1 MHGEYK
7 VHGGKLVV
15 VDLEI
20 SGDGL
25 LSQVQVAGDFFLE
38 PAEALEDIRDAL
50 EGLPAT
56 TSAEDLAAAVRG
68 GLRPDAEM
76 IGFSPEAV
84 AIAVR
89 RALGL
94 AGTWRDYEWQIIE
107 APAMPPAMHV
117 AVDDILAQEV
127 AAGRRAPTLRFW
139 EWDRSA
145 IIIGGFQSLRNEV
158 DLEAAQSLGV
168 TTVRRMTGGGAMFVE
183 PGSTITYSLYAPAAL
198 VSGMSFAESYAF
210 LDDWVLKAL
219 NSLGID
225 AVYKPLNDIAS
236 SKGKIGG
243 AAQKRFSG
251 GAVLHHVTMA
261 YDMDAQKM
269 MQVLRI
275 GREKLS
281 DKGTASAAKRVDPV
295 RSQTGLPREEVVRRM
310 RETFVSLNGGV
321 AGHITPEEYAA
332 AEKLATEKY
341 ETEEWLRHIP

>member
-7 VHGGKLVV
+7 VQGGKLVV
-15 VDLEI
+15 VDLDV

-25 LSQVQVAGDFFLE
+25 LSGVQVAGDFFLE
-38 PAEALEDIRDAL
+38 PAEALDDIRAAL
-50 EGLPAT
+50 ENMPANA
-56 TSAEDLAAAVRG
+56 SATELAAAVRN

-107 APAMPPAMHV
+107 APAVSPAMH
-117 AVDDILAQEV
+117 AALDDVLAQDV
-127 AAGRRAPTLRFW
+127 AAGRRPPTLRFW
-139 EWDRSA
+139 EWERPA
-145 IIIGGFQSLRNEV
+145 IIIGAFQSLRNEV
-158 DLEAAQSLGV
+158 DMEAAERLGV
-168 TTVRRMTGGGAMFVE
+168 NTVRRMTGGGAMFVE
-183 PGSTITYSLYAPAAL
+183 PGSTITYSLYAPGAL
-198 VSGMSFAESYAF
+198 VAGMSFAESYAF

-243 AAQKRFSG
+243 AAQKRFAG

-261 YDMDAQKM
+261 YDMDAEKM

-295 RSQTGLPREEVVRRM
+295 RSQTGLPREEVVKRM
-310 RETFVSLNGGV
+310 RDTFVSLNGGV
-321 AGHITPEEYAA
+321 AGAITPDEYAA
-332 AEKLATEKY
+332 AEKLVAEKYATEG
-341 ETEEWLRHIP
+341 WLRHIP